1 MVVYIPSVTCPF
13 REENRVKERH
23 VRLLHDLHGTPT
35 AISDKIELL
44 SQNRPLL
51 LVVYVMLLCIRHILF
66 SSEFFAVLEE
76 GGDWCLLSWLVF
88 FLLIFH
94 NSSML

>member
-66 SSEFFAVLEE
+66 SSEFFAVLKE
-76 GGDWCLLSWLVF
+76 GELVSSF
-88 FLLIFH
+88 LACILLLIFH
-94 NSSML
+94 NSSMP